1 MSKIIFVV
9 DDSLTNLSAAEA
21 ALEDYYT
28 VMTIPSGERAI
39 SLLDKVKPDLI
50 LLDIEMP
57 EMSGFDVLSYIKY
70 NEKFR
75 DIPVIFLT
83 AMLDEKIEIKALQ
96 MGIVDFITKPFSTPV
111 LLNRIRLHL
120 DMSSVIRERT
130 MELNHAKQDII
141 FVLADVVENR
151 DESTGD
157 HLGRTSRLVKMLIET
172 MRQQNIYL
180 DLIKDWDDYLIA
192 ECSLM
197 HDVGKISTP
206 DAILRKPGKLTPEEF
221 EIMKQ
226 HTVAGER
233 LLNKVIARSGENVF
247 LHHSKIFA
255 ISHHERWNGTGYPHG
270 LKGDEIPLQ
279 GRIMAIV
286 DVYDAL
292 ISERVYKKAYTE
304 EETLALILGEKGKH
318 FDPLLVDVL
327 FSIKDR
333 VRKEIYHNG

>member
-1 MSKIIFVV
+1 
-9 DDSLTNLSAAEA
+9 
-21 ALEDYYT
+21 
-28 VMTIPSGERAI
+28 
-39 SLLDKVKPDLI
+39 
-50 LLDIEMP
+50 
-57 EMSGFDVLSYIKY
+57 
-70 NEKFR
+70 
-75 DIPVIFLT
+75 
-83 AMLDEKIEIKALQ
+83 MLDEKIEIKALQ

-120 DMSSVIRERT
+120 DMSGVIRERT
-130 MELNHAKQDII
+130 IELNRAKQDII

-157 HLGRTSRLVKMLIET
+157 HLGRTSRLVKLLLET

-206 DAILRKPGKLTPEEF
+206 DAILRKPGKLTAKEF
-221 EIMKQ
+221 EIMKH

-233 LLNKVIARSGENVF
+233 LLNKVIERSGENVF
-247 LHHSKIFA
+247 LRHSKIFA
-255 ISHHERWNGTGYPHG
+255 ISHHERWNGTGYPYN
-270 LKGDEIPLQ
+270 LKGDAIPLQ

-292 ISERVYKKAYTE
+292 ISERIYKKAFTE
-304 EETLALILGEKGKH
+304 DETLALILEEKGKH

-333 VRKEIYHNG
+333 VREEIYLNGQSSLNYLVDL

>member
-21 ALEDYYT
+21 ALEDDYT
-28 VMTIPSGERAI
+28 VMTLPSGEKAI

-57 EMSGFDVLSYIKY
+57 EMNGFDVLSYIKY

-83 AMLDEKIEIKALQ
+83 AMLDEQIEIKALQ

-120 DMSSVIRERT
+120 DMSGVIRERT
-130 MELNHAKQDII
+130 MELNRAKQDVI

-157 HLGRTSRLVKMLIET
+157 HLGRTSRLVRTLIET
-172 MRQQNIYL
+172 MKQQNIYL
-180 DLIKDWDDYLIA
+180 DLIKDWDDYLIS

-221 EIMKQ
+221 EIMKY

-233 LLNKVIARSGENVF
+233 LLNKVIERSGENVF
-247 LHHSKIFA
+247 LQHSKIFA
-255 ISHHERWNGTGYPHG
+255 ISHHERWNGTGYPYG

-292 ISERVYKKAYTE
+292 ISKRVYKKAFTE
-304 EETLALILGEKGKH
+304 DETLQLILNEKGKH